1 MQIIIDR
8 FETKYAIVE
17 LPDGNKIDIPRELF
31 PDAVEGDVYV
41 ISKDADEKEKREIR
55 IQKKLD
61 NLMAE

>member
-17 LPDGNKIDIPRELF
+17 LPDGNKVDVPRELF
-31 PDAVEGDVYV
+31 PNAVEGDVYV

-55 IQKKLD
+55 LQKKLD